1 MPRIGILGGTFD
13 PPHNGH
19 IAVARAAIR
28 ECDLQKII
36 FIPAKYPPHKP
47 IEMVAPEKDRLNM
60 LKLAAGGHSEFEV
73 SDIELKRNGLSY
85 TIETLKEI
93 KERNPEAEIV
103 FIIGADNISEMESW
117 YLPDEILNA
126 ATVVA
131 FNRPGF
137 EPRGKYKSKIK
148 MFNMPPVN
156 ISSTEIRDKIRAHE
170 AVEGLLPKPVREY
183 IERKSLY
190 MDK

>member
-28 ECDLQKII
+28 ECHLQKII

-47 IEMVAPEKDRLNM
+47 IEKVASELDRLNM
-60 LKLAAGGHSEFEV
+60 LKLAVGGHSEFEV
-73 SDIELKRNGLSY
+73 SDIELKRESLSY
-85 TIETLKEI
+85 TIETLREI
-93 KERNPEAEIV
+93 KDRNPEAEIV

-117 YLPDEILNA
+117 YKTDEILNV

-148 MFNMPPVN
+148 MFNMSPVD
-156 ISSTEIRDKIRAHE
+156 ISSTEIRDKIKAHE
-170 AVEGLLPKPVREY
+170 TVEDLVPEPVREY
-183 IERKSLY
+183 IEKNSLY
-190 MDK
+190 IDK